1 MELRSRS
8 LNSYGKSEVHLD
20 FLSYFCLRTCVHEGG
35 SQRLVHTVFLYY
47 VSLYLLRQDRSLNL
61 ECTDYL
67 GPRVLSV
74 SDPQSWKYSYTP
86 LDPFFFFE
94 SGFYAV
100 QDGLKFP
107 YVDEHDPEL
116 LTLLSLPHKFWGY
129 RCTISILCCQAQNLA
144 CAG

>member
-1 MELRSRS
+1 MR
-8 LNSYGKSEVHLD
+8 LD
-20 FLSYFCLRTCVHEGG
+20 FLSYFCLHTCVHEGE
-35 SQRLVHTVFLYY
+35 SQRLVDTVFLYY
-47 VSLYLLRQDRSLNL
+47 VSPYLLRQDRSLNL

-86 LDPFFFFE
+86 SLHWTHFFFFE

-107 YVDEHDPEL
+107 HVVERDPEL

-129 RCTISILCCQAQNLA
+129 RCTISLLCCQAQDLA